1 MSNVTDIDHG
11 WDAVIRALELA
22 DTAVAKV
29 GIQSNAGRHDKSKID
44 MATLGAVQEYGAS
57 INVKAG
63 TTTLYNRVKK
73 NGDMKAGFVRKKRS
87 NFARDV
93 AVKAHTINIPARPFM
108 REGTDKA
115 TDAVNEKTE
124 QVAKRIM
131 NGTMSVHQGLKI
143 MGQVV
148 ERSIKDNM
156 SHGGFKPN
164 AKSTTRKKKS
174 ATPLIDTGRLR
185 QSITTVVSY
194 E

>member
-11 WDAVIRALELA
+11 WDAVVRALELA

-29 GIQSNAGRHDKSKID
+29 GIQSNAGRHDKSKMD
-44 MATLGAVQEYGAS
+44 MAKLGAVQEFGAD
-57 INVKAG
+57 INIKAH
-63 TTTLYNRVKK
+63 TSTIYNRVKK

-93 AVKAHTINIPARPFM
+93 GVKAHTIHIPERPFM

-115 TDAVNEKTE
+115 MNDVNEKTE
-124 QVAKRIM
+124 QVASRIM
-131 NGTMSVHQGLKI
+131 NGTMSVHQGLNL
-143 MGQVV
+143 MGQIV
-148 ERSIKDNM
+148 EKSIKDNM
-156 SHGGFKPN
+156 SHGGFKQN
-164 AKSTTRKKKS
+164 AKSTVRKKKS